1 MLKSSRCRRSTLSA
15 SRCLRIFLAVGIS
28 LHVIVGGAQIIGSGP
43 SGACR
48 SAPSPSGGDVLPGKY
63 YERQARDYLDDEN
76 TTSALTA
83 FQHAAYYGNKQAQYA
98 LAMMYLK
105 GAKKIEIDAPLG
117 IAWLRVAAQYGEE
130 TAIAALGKLEPALT
144 GEQRELSDRKFQTL
158 VERYGVAT
166 TRHRVMGTFQRAK
179 GLAAFADWI
188 CTDGEAMPSDTYVAR
203 INDEFTEYVTT
214 MYGKVT
220 VEPLQPLP
228 GVGDKK

>member
-1 MLKSSRCRRSTLSA
+1 MSPLLTLRCIGILMG
-15 SRCLRIFLAVGIS
+15 IGIS
-28 LHVIVGGAQIIGSGP
+28 LHAVTGGAQIIGSGP

-63 YERQARDYLDDEN
+63 YERQAQDYLDRED

-83 FQHAAYYGNKQAQYA
+83 FQHAAYYGNKQAQYD

-105 GAKKIEIDAPLG
+105 GAKKIPINAPLG
-117 IAWLRVAAQYGEE
+117 IAWLRVATQYGEA

-144 GEQRELSDRKFQTL
+144 EEQREFSDRQFQKL
-158 VERYGVAT
+158 VDRYGVAT
-166 TRHRVMGTFQRAK
+166 TRRRVMGTFQRAR

-203 INDEFTEYVTT
+203 INDEFAEYVTT

-220 VEPLQPLP
+220 VEPLQPVSGP
-228 GVGDKK
+228 GDKK